1 MNFPSTHPYW
11 IWMYFGVFG
20 TAGTVLFILTM
31 WTVAKLR
38 KKSDQKLRLALRLNL
53 LGYMFLFIAS
63 WFACGIGGP
72 PGNLLSADSVTH
84 NNLAALG
91 AATMAM
97 FFSVPGWCFVFL
109 GYRSILKII
118 LLDANLEDALRQNET
133 NNSG

>member
-11 IWMYFGVFG
+11 IWLYFGVFG
-20 TAGTVLFILTM
+20 TAGAVLFILTM

-38 KKSDQKLRLALRLNL
+38 KKSDQRLRLALRLNL

-72 PGNLLSADSVTH
+72 PGNLLSVNSAVH

-109 GYRSILKII
+109 GYRLILKTI
-118 LLDANLEDALRQNET
+118 LLDTNLEDALRQNET

>member
-1 MNFPSTHPYW
+1 
-11 IWMYFGVFG
+11 
-20 TAGTVLFILTM
+20 M

-38 KKSDQKLRLALRLNL
+38 KNSNQRLRLALRLNL

-72 PGNLLSADSVTH
+72 PGNMLSVDSAVH
-84 NNLAALG
+84 SNLAALG

-109 GYRSILKII
+109 GYRSMLKTIQ
-118 LLDANLEDALRQNET
+118 LDTHLENALRQNET